1 MAGGSR
7 AFGGTPPTSPKLD
20 PSGVAAPPGAG
31 WSREW
36 TELVDAAIR
45 NWLASLSDGRSPPV
59 PGLAGL
65 AIVALGSYAR
75 RELCPASDIDLLLLH
90 DGWGDP
96 DLQALV
102 QAVCYPLWDAGL
114 SVGHAVRTPR
124 EAVRSAAERVDTAT
138 ALTDRRLVAGDH
150 GLLDELAVRV
160 TRWLRRN
167 GGRVLADLAAL
178 DAERH
183 ARSGDTAGMLEPDLK
198 DGVGGL
204 RDLHSLRWAG
214 ACVLGEVG
222 LDPLVGARYLG
233 AIDRREL
240 AQAGEA
246 LLAARCALHLVTGL
260 AGARRDW
267 LRLDLQDEVAAV
279 LGMAGGDD
287 LLRRVGLATRTI
299 SHLHGRTW
307 PILLADACG
316 GRRRRH
322 PPPEV
327 LSEGVRLVDGL
338 VEVDADR
345 TLANE
350 PSVGLRA
357 VAAAAVR
364 GTHLG
369 RMTAVRLRREAAELG
384 SIDWDAPGRE
394 ALLVALRQGWQ
405 GSGALVDAD
414 SIGLPVALLPGWE
427 RIRGLPQRN
436 PLHRYDLDTHGFR
449 AAHELVAIGEGAL
462 DPTHREIWAGL
473 ADRGAGGGPPNDR
486 GAGGN
491 PVETS
496 LNWQDTVLLGTWLHD
511 VGKGLP
517 GDHSVVGEAL
527 ARDWVAHMG
536 FDARCVR
543 RVGQLV
549 RLHLLLPDVAT
560 RRDLD
565 DPDEI
570 LAVARQVGD
579 VETLDG
585 LYLLSLADSRA
596 TGPAA
601 WSAWKD
607 GLLAKLCSRV
617 RHVLVDDLET
627 LRRELSLSK
636 VVVEAHALLGGDL
649 DGLDA
654 LLDALPTRYLL
665 AASAE
670 QVAEH
675 ARLLLPLPDPGTLRV
690 LSRPG
695 PADGTVTVTV
705 VAGDRCGLVADCAG
719 VLAAHGLGVLDA
731 RMFTRA
737 DGVALDW
744 FVVRISDLADW
755 DRVSADLRRAAAGE
769 LDVAAAVARRE
780 QRRDERPPPLAAPI
794 PVEVTVEP
802 RSDHSRIEVRGPD
815 APGVLY
821 RLARALTDEGLDI
834 LGARVDTLGPQ
845 VHDVFFVRGHSSTD
859 LVRRISAAYRRDPT
873 HNA

>member
-1 MAGGSR
+1 MPPKAGR
-7 AFGGTPPTSPKLD
+7 TSPKLD
-20 PSGVAAPPGAG
+20 PESVARIAAPPGSG
-31 WSREW
+31 WCREW

-45 NWLASLSDGRSPPV
+45 TWLSGDF
-59 PGLAGL
+59 LAARGPTGL

-90 DGWGDP
+90 EGWDDA

-138 ALTDRRLVAGDH
+138 ALTDRRLVAGDS
-150 GLLDELAVRV
+150 GLLDELAVLA

-167 GGRVLADLAAL
+167 GGRVLPDLAAL

-204 RDLHSLRWAG
+204 RDLHSLRWAA

-233 AIDRREL
+233 ATDRREL
-240 AQAGEA
+240 AQAGEE
-246 LLAARCALHLVTGL
+246 LLQARCALHLVTGGGGRRR
-260 AGARRDW
+260 AAARRDW
-267 LRLDLQDEVAAV
+267 LRLDLQDEVAAL
-279 LGMAGGDD
+279 LGLNGGEV
-287 LLRRVGLATRTI
+287 LLRRVGLAVRMI
-299 SHLHGRTW
+299 AHLHGRTW
-307 PILLADACG
+307 PILLADARG

-322 PPPEV
+322 SPPET
-327 LSEGVRLVDGL
+327 LDDGVHLVDGL
-338 VEVDADR
+338 VEVDDEC
-345 TLANE
+345 TLATD
-350 PSVGLRA
+350 PSLGMRA
-357 VAAAAVR
+357 VAAAAIR
-364 GTHLG
+364 GTHVG
-369 RMTAVRLRREAAELG
+369 RMTAVRLRREIQELG
-384 SIDWDAPGRE
+384 SIAWDEAGRQ
-394 ALLVALRQGWQ
+394 ALVVALRQGWE
-405 GSGALVDAD
+405 GSGALADAD

-449 AAHELVAIGEGAL
+449 AVYELVAIGKGAL
-462 DPTHREIWAGL
+462 DPAHAKIWAGL
-473 ADRGAGGGPPNDR
+473 ADQGAGYSLPN
-486 GAGGN
+486 G
-491 PVETS
+491 
-496 LNWQDTVLLGTWLHD
+496 QDTVLLGTWLHD

-517 GDHSVVGEAL
+517 GDHSVAGEAV

-536 FDARCVR
+536 FGAGHVR

-565 DPDEI
+565 DEDEI
-570 LAVARQVGD
+570 FAVARQVGG

-607 GLLAKLCSRV
+607 GLLAKLYSRV
-617 RHVLVDDLET
+617 RRVLVEDMDT
-627 LRRELSLSK
+627 LRRELSVSK
-636 VVVEAHALLGGDL
+636 VVVDAHALMGGKL

-654 LLDALPTRYLL
+654 LLGALPPRYLL
-665 AASAE
+665 VASPE

-675 ARLLLPLPDPGTLRV
+675 ARLLLPLPGPGTLRV
-690 LSRPG
+690 RHRPG
-695 PADGTVTVTV
+695 PAEGTVTVTV
-705 VAGDRCGLVADCAG
+705 VAGDRRGLVAACAG

-744 FVVRISDLADW
+744 FVVRACDLADW
-755 DRVSADLRRAAAGE
+755 DRVNAELRLAAAGK

-780 QRRDERPPPLAAPI
+780 QRRDQRPPPLAAPI
-794 PVEVTVEP
+794 PVEVAVES
-802 RSDHSRIEVRGPD
+802 RSGQTRIEVRGPD

-845 VHDVFFVRGHSSTD
+845 VHDVFFVRGYPPMD
-859 LVRRISAAYRRDPT
+859 LVCRIEAGYRRDPA
-873 HNA
+873 HNEG

>member
-1 MAGGSR
+1 MRGSGR
-7 AFGGTPPTSPKLD
+7 TSPKLD
-20 PSGVAAPPGAG
+20 PESVARIAAPPGSG
-31 WSREW
+31 WCREW
-36 TELVDAAIR
+36 TELVDTAIR
-45 NWLASLSDGRSPPV
+45 TWLSDWASAARGPT
-59 PGLAGL
+59 GLGV
-65 AIVALGSYAR
+65 VALGSYAR

-90 DGWGDP
+90 DGWSEAN
-96 DLQALV
+96 LQALV

-138 ALTDRRLVAGDH
+138 ALTDRRLVAGDS
-150 GLLDELAVRV
+150 GLLDELAVLA

-204 RDLHSLRWAG
+204 RDLHSLRWAA

-246 LLAARCALHLVTGL
+246 LLQARCALHLVTGRGG
-260 AGARRDW
+260 ARGAAARRDW
-267 LRLDLQDEVAAV
+267 LRLDLQDEVAVV
-279 LGMAGGDD
+279 LRMSGGDD
-287 LLRRVGLATRTI
+287 LLRRVGLAVRTI
-299 SHLHGRTW
+299 AHLHGRTW
-307 PILLADACG
+307 PILLADARN
-316 GRRRRH
+316 GRRRRL
-322 PPPEV
+322 PPPEA
-327 LSEGVRLVDGL
+327 LGDGVRLVDGL
-338 VEVDADR
+338 VEVDAER
-345 TLANE
+345 TLAVD

-357 VAAAAVR
+357 VAAAATR
-364 GTHLG
+364 GTHVG
-369 RMTAVRLRREAAELG
+369 RMTAVRLRRETQELG
-384 SIDWDAPGRE
+384 SIAWDEAGRQ
-394 ALLVALRQGWQ
+394 ALLVTLRQGWQ

-436 PLHRYDLDTHGFR
+436 PLHRYDLDTHGYR

-462 DPTHREIWAGL
+462 DPAHPEIWAGL
-473 ADRGAGGGPPNDR
+473 ADP
-486 GAGGN
+486 
-491 PVETS
+491 
-496 LNWQDTVLLGTWLHD
+496 DTVLLGTWLHD

-517 GDHSVVGEAL
+517 GDHSVAGEAV
-527 ARDWVAHMG
+527 ARDWIAHMG
-536 FDARCVR
+536 FDAGRVR

-565 DPDEI
+565 DEDEI

-579 VETLDG
+579 VEALDG

-607 GLLAKLCSRV
+607 GLLAQLYSRV
-617 RHVLVDDLET
+617 RRVLADDMDT
-627 LRRELSLSK
+627 LRRELSVSK
-636 VVVEAHALLGGDL
+636 VVVDACAMLGGEL
-649 DGLDA
+649 EGLDV
-654 LLDALPTRYLL
+654 LLSALPPRYLL
-665 AASAE
+665 AASPE
-670 QVAEH
+670 QVTEH
-675 ARLLLPLPDPGTLRV
+675 ARLLLPLPGPGTLRV
-690 LSRPG
+690 RHRPG
-695 PADGTVTVTV
+695 PAEGTVTATV
-705 VAGDRCGLVADCAG
+705 VAGDRRRLVADCAG

-744 FVVRISDLADW
+744 FVVRSCDMANW
-755 DRVSADLRRAAAGE
+755 DRVSADLRRAAAGKF
-769 LDVAAAVARRE
+769 DVAAAVTRRE
-780 QRRDERPPPLAAPI
+780 QRRDQRPPPLAAPI
-794 PVEVTVEP
+794 PVEVAVEP
-802 RSDHSRIEVRGPD
+802 RTDQTRIEVRGPD

-821 RLARALTDEGLDI
+821 RLACVLMDEGLDV

-845 VHDVFFVRGHSSTD
+845 VHDVFFVRGYPPTD
-859 LVRRISAAYRRDPT
+859 LVCRIQAEYRRDP
-873 HNA
+873 AY